1 MGSYAELMMVVHS
14 RRRSTELRKR
24 DLLLDLYGIH
34 FEPVLAAGR
43 AILRDAVRDFARGR
57 GQPPAVLDFGDL
69 FAYALAR
76 RMNLPLLFKSGDFAM
91 TDVAP
96 VIV

>member
-14 RRRSTELRKR
+14 RRGSIELRKL

-34 FEPVLAAGR
+34 FEPVLAADR
-43 AILRDAVRDFARGR
+43 TILRDAVRDFAYGR
-57 GQPPAVLDFGDL
+57 RQPPEVLSFGGL

-76 RMNLPLLFKSGDFAM
+76 RMNRPLLFKGGDFAM